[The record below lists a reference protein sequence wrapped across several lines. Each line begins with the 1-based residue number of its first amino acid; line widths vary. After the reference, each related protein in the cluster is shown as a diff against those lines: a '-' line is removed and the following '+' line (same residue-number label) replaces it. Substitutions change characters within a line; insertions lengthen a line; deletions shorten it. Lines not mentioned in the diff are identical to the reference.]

1 MPALN
6 WLSSTDARGLSAW
19 LWAGCAAAFFL
30 GGLVK
35 GILGIGLPLVAVP
48 LLSLVLP
55 VSTAIAL
62 VAVPVLGSN
71 VWQAYDNRLTGVDV
85 RRFSPLLAALVVT
98 TLVTVPMTLVLPAS
112 ALNAMMAAAVVTAV
126 VLMAANPQ
134 LRISRER
141 EKMAGALVGAVS
153 GALGGISSLTG
164 PVIITYLMALKL
176 KREEFIGNVSVI
188 YLAGAIP
195 LYAAMALFGRLQPLH
210 LLLSAAAMLPM
221 ALGLALGKSLRG
233 RISEAWFRRILL
245 LALTV
250 IAAALLL
257 K

>member
-6 WLSSTDARGLSAW
+6 WLSEADTGGLSAW

-35 GILGIGLPLVAVP
+35 GTLGVGLPLVAVP

-62 VAVPVLGSN
+62 VVVPVLSSN
-71 VWQAYDNRLTGVDV
+71 AWQAYDNRLTGVDV
-85 RRFSPLLAALVVT
+85 RRFAPLLAALVAT
-98 TLVTVPMTLVLPAS
+98 TLITVPMTLVLPAS
-112 ALNAMMAAAVVTAV
+112 ALNALMAAAVVTAV
-126 VLMAANPQ
+126 ALMALNPQ

-141 EKMAGALVGAVS
+141 EKTAGALVGAVS

-176 KREEFIGNVSVI
+176 RREEFIGNVSVI

-195 LYAAMALFGRLQPLH
+195 LYGAMAFFERLQPVH

-221 ALGLALGKSLRG
+221 ALGLGLGRSLRG
-233 RISEAWFRRILL
+233 RISESSFRRILL
-245 LALTV
+245 VALTV